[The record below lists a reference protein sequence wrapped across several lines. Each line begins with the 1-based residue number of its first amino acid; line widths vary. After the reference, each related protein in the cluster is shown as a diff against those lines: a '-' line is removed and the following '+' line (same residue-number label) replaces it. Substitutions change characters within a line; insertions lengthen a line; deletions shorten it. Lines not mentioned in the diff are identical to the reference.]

1 MIHMLSP
8 TCTPI
13 SPRPHLEILC
23 SQTIFFFPLYIL
35 YHIGPISKMTQA
47 STLRQQREVERA
59 LNTPEQG
66 GYFFIQN
73 FLNIFLSRKLI
84 STNWMHSTR
93 DATYYL
99 KF

>member
-1 MIHMLSP
+1 MLSP
-8 TCTPI
+8 TCAPI

-23 SQTIFFFPLYIL
+23 SPTIFFFPLYIL

-66 GYFFIQN
+66 GYFFIKKIPKY
-73 FLNIFLSRKLI
+73 FFPES
-84 STNWMHSTR
+84 
-93 DATYYL
+93 
-99 KF
+99 